1 MELAV
6 YRGEP
11 YPPTS
16 ASRMLELQAC
26 TPTSSSSRDILKLG
40 RRHKVWCLTCLWSMA
55 FEVGKF
61 PDGCWCQ
68 QMFPLWS
75 FLFETESCYVTTEAG
90 LKHRPFCL
98 SRPGGDGLTGVCHPP
113 SIVRIVFREPFP
125 WSPVLLFSL
134 FSYLFCFLSFF
145 SRSFGNRAHSLVDIL
160 DKTQYPSPVFVSESV
175 WDRRQRAKTLHW
187 EPGQL
192 AKLPWASKWGQNSL
206 HSWPYLGLA
215 DEDGNHLAHES
226 YSANGATFSGSLA
239 AQVMLIFFLALD
251 NPIWYALGCC
261 FNIFVCFNVFCIQKL
276 SSEPFQFDA
285 CSGKNKQAPD
295 SNSHCLFYCI
305 HNIVLEGFHKHGTSC
320 LTLATWTR

>member
-1 MELAV
+1 MGSQVCATHPAL
-6 YRGEP
+6 
-11 YPPTS
+11 
-16 ASRMLELQAC
+16 
-26 TPTSSSSRDILKLG
+26 LG
-40 RRHKVWCLTCLWSMA
+40 
-55 FEVGKF
+55 
-61 PDGCWCQ
+61 
-68 QMFPLWS
+68 S
-75 FLFETESCYVTTEAG
+75 FLENPFHG
-90 LKHRPFCL
+90 LLL
-98 SRPGGDGLTGVCHPP
+98 S
-113 SIVRIVFREPFP
+113 
-125 WSPVLLFSL
+125 FSL
-134 FSYLFCFLSFF
+134 SFPISFVFFHSFLPSL
-145 SRSFGNRAHSLVDIL
+145 GNRAHSLVDIL

-239 AQVMLIFFLALD
+239 APSQVMLIFFLALD
-251 NPIWYALGCC
+251 NPIWYALDCC

-320 LTLATWTR
+320 LTLATWTW